1 MPSPA
6 PLGKNV
12 PAIIALVVGIVSVI
26 IVLFVSIPIG
36 AILGLIAVG
45 VGNYGRQKAA
55 TEGGMPLAVAGM
67 VLGWVSVGLQ
77 LYAAIAD

>member
-6 PLGKNV
+6 PLSKNV
-12 PAIIALVVGIVSVI
+12 PAIIALIIGVVSVI
-26 IVLFVSIPIG
+26 IVVFVSIPIG

-55 TEGGMPLAVAGM
+55 TEGGMPLAVTGM

-77 LYAAIAD
+77 LLAAIAD